1 MAVQFVSVKCPECG
15 ANLSMEDGRTQMF
28 CSYCGTKIIMSNN
41 NEYIYRHIDEAS
53 IKKAEA
59 DKEVRM
65 RELEI
70 AEKSNSQWSGLRKAL
85 TIIWIILSLI
95 IVILCIMKMA
105 IQGDIDNVF
114 AGFAMI
120 VLLGFPVIGGG
131 GYLVFGYLPNKEKDR
146 QIARNGGI
154 TFPKGLEPFEEKNYE
169 AVKSA
174 LESAGFEN
182 IKCVNLHDVKIRLF
196 SNEGKVESI
205 RVNGNKILHGGR
217 TYLPDCSI
225 TISYHGK

>member
-1 MAVQFVSVKCPECG
+1 MAIKLNSVKCPECG
-15 ANLSMEDGRTQMF
+15 ASLPIEEGRTQVF
-28 CSYCGTKIIMSNN
+28 CSYCGTKVIVT
-41 NEYIYRHIDEAS
+41 NENEHIYRHIDEAGV
-53 IKKAEA
+53 KQAETNRI
-59 DKEVRM
+59 VRM
-65 RELEI
+65 RELDLEEQRT
-70 AEKSNSQWSGLRKAL
+70 AQGNALKKVL
-85 TIIWIILSLI
+85 TIIWLVLSLI
-95 IVILCIMKMA
+95 VIAICIVKIA
-105 IQGDIDNVF
+105 IQDDF
-114 AGFAMI
+114 TTGFLM
-120 VLLGFPVIGGG
+120 LFYLGGPVVGGG
-131 GYLVFGYLPNKEKDR
+131 AYLIFKLIPDKEADKVLMSS
-146 QIARNGGI
+146 GGI
-154 TFPKGLEPFEEKNYE
+154 RLPKDIFPYSEKNYE